1 MGKLN
6 ESSITETQDD
16 FENYD
21 PRDDQILELSNT
33 CSDLFD
39 ENKLLRDGI
48 MARIKPNP
56 EDGSISFGDI
66 MKALETE
73 IKFLRDSI
81 RVLTIRRD
89 HFMNEVAE
97 RERAAIYWKKRAKR
111 VERQLEGV
119 MKNA

>member
-1 MGKLN
+1 MGKLI

-21 PRDDQILELSNT
+21 PRDDQILELSNA
-33 CSDLFD
+33 CSELFD

-48 MARIKPNP
+48 MARINPNR
-56 EDGSISFGDI
+56 EDGSISFGEV

-97 RERAAIYWKKRAKR
+97 RQRAAI
-111 VERQLEGV
+111 
-119 MKNA
+119 N